1 MPNVLNPSQRFGQKA
16 EDLAA
21 RHLKRRGYKIVARN
35 YRTRA
40 GEIDIIAREGHHLV
54 FIEVKGRQSTRY
66 GSAKAAVTPRKQR
79 QVAKMALWYLKETDQ
94 MGAKA
99 RFDVVAVTQ
108 KDGNVA
114 IEIVRNAFQLSPA
127 AIG

>member
-1 MPNVLNPSQRFGQKA
+1 MLNLAQRFGRKA

-21 RHLKRRGYKIVARN
+21 RHLKRQGYTIVARN

-40 GEIDIIAREGHHLV
+40 GEIDIIAREGRSLV
-54 FIEVKGRQSTRY
+54 FIEVKGRQSTRF
-66 GSAKAAVTPRKQR
+66 GSAKAAVTSRKQR

-94 MGAKA
+94 MGVKA

-108 KDGNVA
+108 KGRDVA
-114 IEIVRNAFQLSPA
+114 IEIVRNAFQLSPTP
-127 AIG
+127 IG

>member
-1 MPNVLNPSQRFGQKA
+1 MLNLSQRFGQKA
-16 EDLAA
+16 EDLAT
-21 RHLKRRGYKIVARN
+21 RHLKRQGYRIVARN

-40 GEIDIIAREGHHLV
+40 GEIDIIAREGASLV

-79 QVAKMALWYLKETDQ
+79 QVAKVALWYLKETDQ

-99 RFDVVAVTQ
+99 RFDVVAVTR
-108 KDGNVA
+108 KGGDVA
-114 IEIVRNAFQLSPA
+114 IEIVRNAFPLSPPPT
-127 AIG
+127 G

>member
-1 MPNVLNPSQRFGQKA
+1 MLTTPQRFGKSA

-21 RHLKRRGYKIVARN
+21 RHLKRCGYKIVVRN

-40 GEIDIIAREGHHLV
+40 GEIDIIAREGRSLV

-66 GSAKAAVTPRKQR
+66 GSAKAAVTLRKQQ
-79 QVAKMALWYLKETDQ
+79 QVAKVALWYLKETDQ
-94 MGAKA
+94 MGVKA

-108 KDGNVA
+108 KGGDA
-114 IEIVRNAFQLSPA
+114 TIEIVRNAFQLPA
-127 AIG
+127 STSS

>member
-1 MPNVLNPSQRFGQKA
+1 MLNSPQRFGKSA

-21 RHLKRRGYKIVARN
+21 RHLKRCGYKIVARN

-40 GEIDIIAREGHHLV
+40 GEIDIIAREGRSLV

-66 GSAKAAVTPRKQR
+66 GSAKAAVTPRKQQ
-79 QVAKMALWYLKETDQ
+79 QVAKVALWYLKETDQ
-94 MGAKA
+94 MGVKA

-108 KDGNVA
+108 KGGNA
-114 IEIVRNAFQLSPA
+114 TIEIVRNAFQLPASPS
-127 AIG
+127 G

>member
-1 MPNVLNPSQRFGQKA
+1 MLNLSQRFGQKA

-21 RHLKRRGYKIVARN
+21 RHLKRRGYKILTRN

-40 GEIDIIAREGHHLV
+40 GEIDIIAREGKSLV

-79 QVAKMALWYLKETDQ
+79 QVAKVALWYLKETDQ
-94 MGAKA
+94 LGVKA
-99 RFDVVAVTQ
+99 RFDVVAVTRKGQ
-108 KDGNVA
+108 DVA

-127 AIG
+127 PIG

>member
-1 MPNVLNPSQRFGQKA
+1 MSTSPQRFGKKA

-40 GEIDIIAREGHHLV
+40 GEIDIIAREGRSLV

-66 GSAKAAVTPRKQR
+66 GSAKAAVTPRKQQ
-79 QVAKMALWYLKETDQ
+79 QVAKVALWYLKETDQ
-94 MGAKA
+94 MGVKA
-99 RFDVVAVTQ
+99 RFDVVAVTH
-108 KDGNVA
+108 KDGKA
-114 IEIVRNAFQLSPA
+114 TIEIVRNAFQLPASPSS
-127 AIG
+127 

>member
-1 MPNVLNPSQRFGQKA
+1 MLNLSQRFGQKA

-21 RHLKRRGYKIVARN
+21 RHLKRRGYKILTRN

-40 GEIDIIAREGHHLV
+40 GEIDIIAREGKSLV

-79 QVAKMALWYLKETDQ
+79 QVAKVALWYLKETDQ
-94 MGAKA
+94 MDAKA

-108 KDGNVA
+108 TGADA
-114 IEIVRNAFQLSPA
+114 RIEIVRNAFQISPA

>member
-1 MPNVLNPSQRFGQKA
+1 MLNSSQRFGQKA

-40 GEIDIIAREGHHLV
+40 GEIDIIAREGPSLV

-66 GSAKAAVTPRKQR
+66 GSAKAAVTARKQH

-94 MGAKA
+94 MGVKA

-108 KDGNVA
+108 KDEGA
-114 IEIVRNAFQLSPA
+114 TIEIVRNAFQLPST
-127 AIG
+127 ISG

>member
-1 MPNVLNPSQRFGQKA
+1 MLNLSQRFGQKA

-21 RHLKRRGYKIVARN
+21 RHLKRRGYKILTRN

-40 GEIDIIAREGHHLV
+40 GEIDIIAREGKSLV

-79 QVAKMALWYLKETDQ
+79 QVTKVALWYLKETDQ
-94 MGAKA
+94 MDAKA

-108 KDGNVA
+108 TGADA
-114 IEIVRNAFQLSPA
+114 RIEIVRNAFQISPA

>member
-1 MPNVLNPSQRFGQKA
+1 MSTSAQRFGKSA

-21 RHLKRRGYKIVARN
+21 RYLKRRGYKIVARN

-40 GEIDIIAREGHHLV
+40 GEIDIIAREGRSLV

-66 GSAKAAVTPRKQR
+66 GSAKAAVTPRKQQ
-79 QVAKMALWYLKETDQ
+79 QVAKVALWYLKETDQ
-94 MGAKA
+94 MGVKA

-108 KDGNVA
+108 KGGDA
-114 IEIVRNAFQLSPA
+114 TIEIVRNAFQLPASPS
-127 AIG
+127 G

>member
-1 MPNVLNPSQRFGQKA
+1 MLNLSQRFGQKA

-21 RHLKRRGYKIVARN
+21 RHLKRRGYKILTRN

-40 GEIDIIAREGHHLV
+40 GEIDIIAREGKSLV
-54 FIEVKGRQSTRY
+54 FIEVKGRQSTHY
-66 GSAKAAVTPRKQR
+66 GSAKAAVTPRNQR
-79 QVAKMALWYLKETDQ
+79 QVAKVALWYLKETDQ
-94 MGAKA
+94 MDAKA

-108 KDGNVA
+108 TGADA
-114 IEIVRNAFQLSPA
+114 RIEIVRNAFQISPA